1 MKRRMNRRDWMALS
15 AAGLATAPAAG
26 RTASAASQ
34 DAASRAE
41 NIDTLLP
48 DQVLLKD
55 YRPKSIYKIR
65 VSEIQKAKF
74 PVIDCHH
81 HAPARTPEQVD
92 AEIKIMDAAGLQATV
107 AFMGVGEGPTYR
119 ANAFDDGYK
128 VYSKYPKRF
137 YVYAGLDMRGC
148 DQPGWRPDATI
159 AELERCHKMGAVGVG
174 ELHDKGMG
182 IGGVVVGPPNWRGTM
197 GAGRNGRGRGE
208 GGEGRAQQ
216 PRTPVQGFHPDAPQL
231 DAIWEKCADLGMPV
245 NLHVSDP
252 YWSYLPQNR
261 FNDGLMNG
269 YSWRLDNKP
278 GIMGHNELIESFEAA
293 AKKHPRTV
301 FIASHLAN
309 LDYDLNRLGEIFQR
323 NPNFYADISARF
335 HETST
340 IPRAAAEFLK
350 KWGHRVTYG
359 TDIPFSQHL
368 FNLTYR
374 ILESND
380 DHFYDQDFYFNFNYH
395 WPMYGMGLPD
405 DVLKKVYHE
414 SALNAFKQ
422 AQAKAKG

>member
-1 MKRRMNRRDWMALS
+1 MKKGSRINRRDWMMLS
-15 AAGLATAPAAG
+15 GAGLAMGPAAAQTQSG
-26 RTASAASQ
+26 EQRTAGE
-34 DAASRAE
+34 AE
-41 NIDTLLP
+41 DLDKLLP

-55 YRPKSIYKIR
+55 YRPKSIYKIH

-74 PVIDCHH
+74 PVIDTHH
-81 HAPARTPEQVD
+81 HAQSHTPEQLE
-92 AEIKIMDAAGLQATV
+92 AEVRIMDEAGLQASV
-107 AFMGVGEGPTYR
+107 AFMGVGEGTVYR

-128 VYSKYPKRF
+128 LYSKYPKRF
-137 YVYAGLDMRGC
+137 YIYTGLDLRGC
-148 DQPGWRPDATI
+148 GEPAWRPDAAI

-182 IGGVVVGPPNWRGTM
+182 LGGVVVGPPNWRGTM
-197 GAGRNGRGRGE
+197 GGGRG
-208 GGEGRAQQ
+208 GRAGGYQQ
-216 PRTPVQGFHPDAPQL
+216 PRTPVKGLHPDAPQL

-245 NLHVSDP
+245 NMHVSDP

-269 YSWRLDNKP
+269 FSWRLDNKP
-278 GIMGHNELIESFEAA
+278 GIMQHDELIEHFEAA
-293 AKKHPRTV
+293 AKRHPRTV

-309 LDYDLNRLGEIFQR
+309 LDYDLNQLSEIFER

-335 HETST
+335 HETCT
-340 IPRAAAEFLK
+340 IPRTTAEFLK

-368 FNLTYR
+368 FSLTWR
-374 ILESND
+374 ILESAD
-380 DHFYDQDFYFNFNYH
+380 EHFYDQDFYFNFNYH
-395 WPMYGMGLPD
+395 WPMYGMALPD

-414 SALNAFKQ
+414 TALNAFKQ
-422 AQAKAKG
+422 AQTKARV